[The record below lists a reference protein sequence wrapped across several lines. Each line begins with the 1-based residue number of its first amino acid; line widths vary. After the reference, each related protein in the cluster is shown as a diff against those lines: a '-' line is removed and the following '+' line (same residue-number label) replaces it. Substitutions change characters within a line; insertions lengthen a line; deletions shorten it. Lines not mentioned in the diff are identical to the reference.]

1 MKTELIRNTTA
12 QLPDRTVEPGEL
24 IENVQICPV
33 GDFPHG
39 DSQQHCTLEAL
50 QNVVADWK
58 RRGSKDILVDFEHR
72 SEETDDTSAAAWVSN
87 VRVDP
92 ERGLVGDFK
101 MTDSGAE
108 AISNRRLRFL
118 SVSWLV
124 NKQSHEP
131 IRISTIA
138 LTNKPNIPVEPVLNK
153 EGKVEEIENVTDEN
167 GLSHGE
173 DGRFDG
179 GNGSAS
185 GKGGKNR
192 PHRDSY
198 DSMSE
203 DEREE
208 FREAYRQLRD
218 HLGGKK
224 NISGHDQL
232 ALQRKFNL
240 GSAAA
245 QDLRF
250 EVDEDIKGHGRPA
263 KKKGNPLTDDDYKKY
278 GLRSGILAKRQN
290 KQERNNMD
298 KIKEALGLAPEA
310 TEEDVLNAINAMVK
324 ANKDAE
330 QAALEKEAEDFA
342 EKNSKKCNKEVLKAQ
357 YIANKDVAKAL
368 VEGIPDGAAPTAQ
381 KMLNKGGAAKP
392 VTDQRE
398 VEKQRNK
405 AIGEYRAAHP
415 GCTFTTAWGACRKE
429 NPELFQ

>member
-58 RRGSKDILVDFEHR
+58 RRGSKEILVDFEHR

-185 GKGGKNR
+185 GKGGRSKEELKGM
-192 PHRDSY
+192 
-198 DSMSE
+198 MSKMMK
-203 DEREE
+203 
-208 FREAYRQLRD
+208 REAVSVSAGGNAQAKDRIHFTVRGKQYYVGTD
-218 HLGGKK
+218 SEHLVKQFEEAGLLKRIK
-224 NISGHDQL
+224 NKEG
-232 ALQRKFNL
+232 
-240 GSAAA
+240 
-245 QDLRF
+245 
-250 EVDEDIKGHGRPA
+250 E
-263 KKKGNPLTDDDYKKY
+263 
-278 GLRSGILAKRQN
+278 
-290 KQERNNMD
+290 NMD

-324 ANKDAE
+324 ANKDAK

-357 YIANKDVAKAL
+357 YIANKEVAKAL
-368 VEGIPDGAAPTAQ
+368 VEGIPETTAPTAQ

-392 VTDQRE
+392 VTDQHE
-398 VEKQRNK
+398 VEQLRNK

>member
-50 QNVVADWK
+50 QNVAADWK
-58 RRGSKDILVDFEHR
+58 RRGSKEILVDFEHR

-101 MTDSGAE
+101 MTDAGAE

-118 SVSWLV
+118 SVSWFV
-124 NKQSHEP
+124 NKESHEP

-153 EGKVEEIENVTDEN
+153 EGKIEEIENVTDAN

-173 DGRFDG
+173 DGKFDG

-185 GKGGKNR
+185 GKGKKYLGETPPVHSGKSDAESDAKYG
-192 PHRDSY
+192 HDLAVY
-198 DSMSE
+198 
-203 DEREE
+203 
-208 FREAYRQLRD
+208 AYRTSDPVKR
-218 HLGGKK
+218 KAYRK
-224 NISGHDQL
+224 NL
-232 ALQRKFNL
+232 E
-240 GSAAA
+240 AAGRLKLFKDDFDA
-245 QDLRF
+245 IDR
-250 EVDEDIKGHGRPA
+250 IK
-263 KKKGNPLTDDDYKKY
+263 
-278 GLRSGILAKRQN
+278 N
-290 KQERNNMD
+290 KEGENMD

-310 TEEDVLNAINAMVK
+310 TEEDVLNAINAMAK

-330 QAALEKEAEDFA
+330 KAALEAEAEEFA
-342 EKNSKKCNKEVLKAQ
+342 EANSKKCNKDVLKAQ

-368 VEGIPDGAAPTAQ
+368 VAGIPDAPAAPQ
-381 KMLNKGGAAKP
+381 KVLNKSTAKTP
-392 VTDQRE
+392 SAHEDV
-398 VEKQRNK
+398 VLQRNK
-405 AIGEYRAAHP
+405 AVAEYRTAHK
-415 GCTFTTAWGACRKE
+415 CDFNTAWSACRSQ
-429 NPELFQ
+429 NPELFAD